1 MLSNIEDYFLTV
13 MDDYPDNSAFRK
25 SIYLLEGIL
34 VCSVTYLWL
43 EYAQMGALYHWLY
56 PIIFSSALV
65 LGHYVVTELFFQQ
78 WESSETTIR
87 KFWVI
92 SFVGISLSFSIVHVL
107 GVCGVLCRITGSYCP
122 ETWHTSAP
130 NILAV
135 FFKIVMMPWAIST
148 FLLTQGVLKK
158 QIVKELSTIKQI
170 NESLKQK
177 NIETE
182 SKEDSIQGE
191 VIPLKTEDEKRAESF
206 EIQSREGSRKIAFS
220 DIYFIFVE
228 DHYCNFV
235 INRKGEVYQEYVRLS
250 LKEALMHLPPSHF
263 AQVHRSY
270 AVNLQH
276 VRHIKKEGQAYQLLI
291 EGSDDFLPA
300 SRHRAHA
307 LLPKLKEILN

>member
-25 SIYLLEGIL
+25 SIYLLEGLL

-65 LGHYVVTELFFQQ
+65 LVHYVVTELFFQQ

-122 ETWHTSAP
+122 ATWHTSAP

-191 VIPLKTEDEKRAESF
+191 VIPLKTEDEKRAE
-206 EIQSREGSRKIAFS
+206 
-220 DIYFIFVE
+220 
-228 DHYCNFV
+228 
-235 INRKGEVYQEYVRLS
+235 
-250 LKEALMHLPPSHF
+250 
-263 AQVHRSY
+263 
-270 AVNLQH
+270 
-276 VRHIKKEGQAYQLLI
+276 
-291 EGSDDFLPA
+291 
-300 SRHRAHA
+300 
-307 LLPKLKEILN
+307 